1 MLIIND
7 NAYFLV
13 SLPTLEDFAPG
24 EALLYTLADEVGL
37 RPTLDDLK

>member
-7 NAYFLV
+7 NTYFLV

-24 EALLYTLADEVGL
+24 EALLYILADEVRL